1 MIKAFATALGF
12 ALLLAHTA
20 YAGNAVLSG
29 DYVEVRSNHI
39 MAGGCTYSAEAVY
52 DGNRAVMTWRLDGD
66 NLADIAVVA
75 VVLGKGNLQ
84 LGNHT
89 RETVLY
95 IDSRAT
101 AKQMVNLRDTFS
113 SRYSDVFGEIR
124 AVLVADISFD
134 QTGDDAF
141 KILIPGEVQ
150 VVTRTMVEADHEYSC
165 DPQVWY
171 GAFAGDTPV
180 RLVQMAR
187 SSYSGADLNSK
198 WKTVN
203 KRSAYIGKFAISNDL
218 ASR

>member
-1 MIKAFATALGF
+1 MKRAFAALGF
-12 ALLLAHTA
+12 SLLLAHSA
-20 YAGNAVLSG
+20 FAGNSVLSG

-52 DGNRAVMTWRLDGD
+52 DGNKAVMAWRVDEG
-66 NLADIAVVA
+66 NLSVVA

-84 LGNHT
+84 LGDNS

-95 IDSRAT
+95 IDARAT
-101 AKQMVNLRDTFS
+101 DEQMVYLRETFA
-113 SRYSDVFGEIR
+113 SRYKDVFGEVR
-124 AVLVADISFD
+124 AVQVADISFD

-141 KILIPGEVQ
+141 KIVIPGEVQ
-150 VVTRTMVEADHEYSC
+150 VVTRSMVETDHEYSC

-187 SSYSGADLNSK
+187 SSYSGTDLNTK

-203 KRSAYIGKFAISNDL
+203 KRSAYIGKFAISNDN